1 MERRINNELFEV
13 KTGECRGNG
22 GGGKLRLTNV
32 PPEAGEGETPTIQR
46 LTDFK
51 TLTSS
56 FSFSTNPNCLA
67 MPLMIGVEI
76 KTRFRKY
83 QKKFNYVSFKINIS
97 MDLSFQPVRSLVRCF
112 IGIFPSS
119 SHILYISIGR
129 QSVCSIDH
137 FRVALNL
144 ITKARLRAKFLL

>member
-22 GGGKLRLTNV
+22 EGGGKLRLTNV
-32 PPEAGEGETPTIQR
+32 PPAAGEGETPTIQH

-76 KTRFRKY
+76 ETGFRKC
-83 QKKFNYVSFKINIS
+83 QKKFNHVPFKGTVSRYF
-97 MDLSFQPVRSLVRCF
+97 
-112 IGIFPSS
+112 
-119 SHILYISIGR
+119 
-129 QSVCSIDH
+129 
-137 FRVALNL
+137 
-144 ITKARLRAKFLL
+144 